1 MARLTRT
8 WPALAVWGSGLL
20 HLSLGASLTLGMARP
35 LSTAV
40 AVGLLLIGAAELVW
54 GALALRAGRP
64 VAPRTAA
71 VGALVAIGVS
81 GGALASGSSPLAVA
95 AAVLLTLGAV
105 AALARARR
113 EARDGTTVGGGRE
126 RVADP
131 AGVGTS
137 VSGSAAPG
145 GNTAR
150 GRTSAFGGTAP
161 GRPWVATVGAV
172 AGAVIVAALVTP
184 ALSSVYIPGADA
196 PAPSSNLGPHAGH

>member
-113 EARDGTTVGGGRE
+113 EAHDGTTVGGGRE

-131 AGVGTS
+131 AGVGTP
-137 VSGSAAPG
+137 VSGSAAPSRA
-145 GNTAR
+145 AR
-150 GRTSAFGGTAP
+150 GRTSASGGTEP

>member
-81 GGALASGSSPLAVA
+81 GGALVSGSSPLAVA

-105 AALARARR
+105 AALAPPDAKRAMAPPSAADASAWPTRQGWGPLYR
-113 EARDGTTVGGGRE
+113 GAPRLVALRADARLHPGVPS
-126 RVADP
+126 P
-131 AGVGTS
+131 AGR
-137 VSGSAAPG
+137 GSP
-145 GNTAR
+145 
-150 GRTSAFGGTAP
+150 
-161 GRPWVATVGAV
+161 PW
-172 AGAVIVAALVTP
+172 ALWLV
-184 ALSSVYIPGADA
+184 
-196 PAPSSNLGPHAGH
+196 PSSSRRL